1 MAKVGNKS
9 APSTAQVVC
18 MALPVDVEGHQAVWI
33 FTEFET
39 QQSLDNLR
47 EWLIPDHWPDWG
59 GGMFKEMRPIGPVDL
74 RPTRSSAQ
82 QTHAEYLEVVEVGG
96 HRLETELRCEIK
108 STKNWSAMSYDL
120 NRSIGDQLNVDR
132 GYLMASDVC
141 GKRHVK
147 ALKVVGFTN
156 TLLNTAATSMCPE
169 WSQAVQMAVQMEAAK
184 LAGGTDPK
192 PGSVGDS
199 DPTAPPPG
207 AAADAAAFT
216 GGVSEQWTSYVN
228 GMTEFYA
235 PFTVDVTE
243 RLWSG
248 RYSRVD
254 AANDTSRLFQ
264 RLARDWSLFWQ
275 NGMESMSQWAEM
287 TVRPTAGAD
296 PGRSGRSVEHT
307 TLMVEARSDKARVS
321 ISDLTRVGRQAA
333 TIKAADVKISP
344 PVIDDAG
351 CAYVTIEADTTNVPP
366 GLYEGAL
373 VAGAG
378 GEQSPALFYV
388 SHAQSPPAGD

>member
-82 QTHAEYLEVVEVGG
+82 QTHADYLEVVEVGG

-192 PGSVGDS
+192 PGSVGDP

-307 TLMVEARSDKARVS
+307 TLMVEARSDRARVS
-321 ISDLTRVGRQAA
+321 ISDLTRW
-333 TIKAADVKISP
+333 
-344 PVIDDAG
+344 
-351 CAYVTIEADTTNVPP
+351 
-366 GLYEGAL
+366 GARRRR
-373 VAGAG
+373 
-378 GEQSPALFYV
+378 SRRPT
-388 SHAQSPPAGD
+388 

>member
-1 MAKVGNKS
+1 
-9 APSTAQVVC
+9 
-18 MALPVDVEGHQAVWI
+18 
-33 FTEFET
+33 
-39 QQSLDNLR
+39 
-47 EWLIPDHWPDWG
+47 
-59 GGMFKEMRPIGPVDL
+59 MFKEMRPIGPVDL

>member
-18 MALPVDVEGHQAVWI
+18 MALPVDVEGNQAVWI

-59 GGMFKEMRPIGPVDL
+59 GSMFKEMRPIGPVDL

-82 QTHAEYLEVVEVGG
+82 QTHSDYLEVVEIGG

-120 NRSIGDQLNVDR
+120 DRSIGDQLNVDR
-132 GYLMASDVC
+132 GYLMAADVC

-156 TLLNTAATSMCPE
+156 TLLNTAATSVCPE
-169 WSQAVQMAVQMEAAK
+169 WSQWVQVAVQMEAAK

-199 DPTAPPPG
+199 DPTAPPSG

-216 GGVSEQWTSYVN
+216 GGVAEQWISCVN

-235 PFTVDVTE
+235 PFTADVTE
-243 RLWSG
+243 RLASG

-264 RLARDWSLFWQ
+264 RLARDWSRFWQ
-275 NGMESMSQWAEM
+275 NGMESMSQWAEV

-296 PGRSGRSVEHT
+296 PGRSGRSLEHT
-307 TLMVEARSDKARVS
+307 TLMVEARSGKARVS

-333 TIKAADVKISP
+333 TIKAADVTISP
-344 PVIDDAG
+344 PVIEDAG
-351 CAYVTIEADTTNVPP
+351 CAYVTIQADTTNVPC

>member
-9 APSTAQVVC
+9 APSTGQVVC

-39 QQSLDNLR
+39 PQTLENLR

-59 GGMFKEMRPIGPVDL
+59 GAMFKEMRPIGPVDL
-74 RPTRSSAQ
+74 RPTRSNAQ
-82 QTHAEYLEVVEVGG
+82 QTHADYLEVVEIGG

-132 GYLMASDVC
+132 GYLMASDVG

-156 TLLNTAATSMCPE
+156 TLLNTAATSVCPE
-169 WSQAVQMAVQMEAAK
+169 WSQWVQVAVAMEAAK
-184 LAGGTDPK
+184 LDGGTDPT

-199 DPTAPPPG
+199 APNG
-207 AAADAAAFT
+207 ASAGADAAAFT
-216 GGVSEQWTSYVN
+216 GGVAEQWITVMN

-235 PFTVDVTE
+235 PFTADVSE
-243 RLWSG
+243 RLMSG

-254 AANDTSRLFQ
+254 AANDTGRLFQ
-264 RLARDWSLFWQ
+264 RMARDWARFWQ
-275 NGMESMSQWAEM
+275 NGMQNMSQWAEV

-307 TLMVEARSDKARVS
+307 TLLVEARSGKARVS

-333 TIKAADVKISP
+333 TIRAADIKISP
-344 PVIDDAG
+344 PVIEDAG
-351 CAYVTIEADTTNVPP
+351 SAYVTIEADTTSVPP